1 MRVKDIAIIN
11 KSACSKK
18 RLPPEIYYLDTASL
32 TEGHIENVQKFN
44 KSKDK
49 IPSRAQRKVEDKTIL
64 YSTVRPR
71 QHHYG
76 ILNNPPSNLIVST
89 GFATIDANTEFVD
102 PYYLY
107 YQLISPKN
115 SNYLATIA
123 DTAVSSYPSIA
134 PEDIG
139 NIDVKLPNLDE
150 QKRVAGTIKCI
161 DRKIEINKIIS
172 SRLESLA
179 RLIYDYWFVQFDF
192 PDEYGRP
199 YKSSGGKMVWNEDLK
214 CEIPEG
220 WVVKSLF
227 DAADV
232 CYGIPLLT
240 KNFTDSGLP
249 VVRIRDI
256 LDNSTSAFTCEQV
269 DDKYLTHE
277 GDLLVGMD
285 GNFQM
290 NYWYQ
295 TGDCVNQRIV
305 RIRKKEIPVMLIRF
319 QVEPHITAKVENV
332 ARSTV
337 GHLSDTDLK
346 SLRIVVP
353 EDLSI
358 LDGFDSYITQICLL
372 GAENRQLTSLRDF
385 LIPILMDDEKVTFK

>member
-11 KSACSKK
+11 KSVCSKK

-32 TEGHIENVQKFN
+32 TEGHIENVQKLN

-89 GFATIDANTEFVD
+89 GFATIEANTEFVD

-139 NIDVKLPNLDE
+139 NIDVKLPSLDE

-161 DRKIEINKIIS
+161 DRK
-172 SRLESLA
+172 
-179 RLIYDYWFVQFDF
+179 
-192 PDEYGRP
+192 
-199 YKSSGGKMVWNEDLK
+199 
-214 CEIPEG
+214 
-220 WVVKSLF
+220 
-227 DAADV
+227 
-232 CYGIPLLT
+232 
-240 KNFTDSGLP
+240 
-249 VVRIRDI
+249 
-256 LDNSTSAFTCEQV
+256 
-269 DDKYLTHE
+269 
-277 GDLLVGMD
+277 
-285 GNFQM
+285 
-290 NYWYQ
+290 
-295 TGDCVNQRIV
+295 
-305 RIRKKEIPVMLIRF
+305 
-319 QVEPHITAKVENV
+319 
-332 ARSTV
+332 
-337 GHLSDTDLK
+337 LK
-346 SLRIVVP
+346 STR
-353 EDLSI
+353 LS
-358 LDGFDSYITQICLL
+358 LQD
-372 GAENRQLTSLRDF
+372 
-385 LIPILMDDEKVTFK
+385 